1 MFVLLLLASLMGCT
15 TEPLSES
22 WQLDRLRVLGVQAE
36 PAEPRPGDTVTFR
49 SLIYVP
55 YGEALTGTVWF
66 ACLPEGSTDFGCTL
80 DEGLTD
86 ALSGDLESLSP
97 EEQLALFQQAQEA
110 GLIGFEPLFSPTW
123 TVPED
128 ALASLTEDERREGR
142 SAVVNLTA
150 LPAGGDDA
158 TEDDV
163 ELAYK
168 RVPVSLADTPNRNP
182 VVTGV
187 LVERKEGE
195 GDQATYTEVLAEKDG
210 FTVEAGATY
219 RLTPLLQE
227 GSVETYVY
235 RTTSGTEE
243 QRTEEPYFTWYAEYG
258 QYDQPDSLFPILDV
272 EWTAPKGG
280 FEGALVTVVRDRR
293 GGMDWASLTVRSTP
307 AQADTGL

>member
-1 MFVLLLLASLMGCT
+1 MPYLLLVASLMGCT
-15 TEPLSES
+15 TEPLSQS

-36 PAEPRPGDTVTFR
+36 PAEPQPGDTVVFR
-49 SLIYVP
+49 SLVYVP
-55 YGEALTGTVWF
+55 YGETLAGTVWF

-80 DEGLTD
+80 DESLTD

-123 TVPED
+123 TIPDD

-150 LPAGGDDA
+150 LPEGGEETA
-158 TEDDV
+158 ETDV

-168 RVPVSLADTPNRNP
+168 RVPVSLAETPNRNP
-182 VVTGV
+182 AVTGV
-187 LVERKEGE
+187 LVERKDGE
-195 GDQATYTEVLAEKDG
+195 GDRATYTEVLAEDG
-210 FTVEAGATY
+210 TFTVESGATY
-219 RLTPLLQE
+219 RLTPLLEE
-227 GSVETYVY
+227 GSIETYTY
-235 RTTSGTEE
+235 RTSSGAEE

-258 QYDQPDSLFPILDV
+258 QYDQADSLFPILDV

-280 FEGALVTVVRDRR
+280 FAGVLVAVARDRR
-293 GGMDWASLTVRSTP
+293 GGMDWATLAVRSPP
-307 AQADTGL
+307 AQTDTGR

>member
-1 MFVLLLLASLMGCT
+1 MPVLLLVASLLGCT

-36 PAEPRPGDTVTFR
+36 PAEPQPGDTVVFR
-49 SLIYVP
+49 SLVYVP
-55 YGEALTGTVWF
+55 YGETLAGTVWF

-80 DEGLTD
+80 DDSLTE

-110 GLIGFEPLFSPTW
+110 GLIGFEPLFPPSW

-128 ALASLTEDERREGR
+128 ALDALPDEDKPEGR

-150 LPAGGDDA
+150 LPDTTDEEA
-158 TEDDV
+158 EV

-168 RVPVSLADTPNRNP
+168 RVPVSLAETPNQNP

-187 LVERKEGE
+187 LVEEKSGK
-195 GDQATYTEVLAEKDG
+195 DDNATYTVVVANDG
-210 FTVEAGATY
+210 AVTVTPGTTY
-219 RLTPLLQE
+219 RLTPLLEE
-227 GSVETYVY
+227 GSIEDYTY
-235 RTTSGTEE
+235 RTSTGEEE

-258 QYDQPDSLFPILDV
+258 QYDQPDSLFPVLDV

-280 FEGALVTVVRDRR
+280 FEGVIATVARDRR
-293 GGMDWASLTVRSTP
+293 GGMDWASLTVRSEP
-307 AQADTGL
+307 AQPDTGR